1 MIGEEI
7 RIIKT
12 YDVTK
17 FREQWSGVHD
27 TMLYVPDLIDYLKE
41 NNISREM
48 LNYKTLSNS
57 RQFFYEI
64 PGDDNITQ
72 LTPYRVDLNDICFTK
87 RYSYDMR
94 IYYSPDD
101 V

>member
-27 TMLYVPDLIDYLKE
+27 IMLYLPDLIEFLKE
-41 NNISREM
+41 CDISAEK
-48 LNYKTLSNS
+48 LNYKILFNS
-57 RQFFYEI
+57 KKFFYEM
-64 PGDDNITQ
+64 PGQEYITQ
-72 LTPYRVDLNDICFTK
+72 LSPYRFDLNDICFTK
-87 RYSYDMR
+87 IYSYDMR